1 MSFIKLQDKVPPV
14 YPEGSR
20 DFQLFC
26 HLYDVIFNGVKDDI
40 DGIQYLTNTESCRS
54 NMLQLLQTKLGFFTH
69 VQYADEALWRVLQA
83 FPLLVRKKGTLAA
96 IEGAVYLFLKTAKLE
111 TTVKIDIINNEPTQ
125 EQKANFGSYITD
137 HSIIIGIESSI
148 RDISLL
154 KEILYYI
161 IPFGYNL
168 FFYFLVQGNIYD
180 NYVSAEKFEYAIVG
194 NDLNSALKGSTVP
207 GCKDPYPLSDIST
220 KVSYSPHKVEYNN
233 SEISFS
239 GYEWADLWYDNDD
252 TKDYT
257 SEFARRQLNAIN
269 TVEIV
274 PQGIMNDEVHGQV
287 EPKEAES
294 IFDVK
299 VLEDTF
305 DKVTDDTA
313 TDDKETD
320 NKETDN

>member
-26 HLYDVIFNGVKDDI
+26 HLYDVIFNGIKDDI
-40 DGIQYLTNTESCRS
+40 DGIQHLTNTASCRS
-54 NMLQLLQTKLGFFTH
+54 NMLQLLQTKLGFFTQA
-69 VQYADEALWRVLQA
+69 QYADEALWYVLQA

-111 TTVKIDIINNEPTQ
+111 TTIKIDIINNEPTQ

-168 FFYFLVQGNIYD
+168 FFYFIIRSGAYD
-180 NYVSAEKFEYAIVG
+180 NYVSAEKFEYAVVG

-207 GCKDPYPLSDIST
+207 GYKDPLKDIST
-220 KVSYSPHKVEYNN
+220 SVSYKPHKIDYN

-239 GYEWADLWYDNDD
+239 EYEWADLWNDA
-252 TKDYT
+252 TKDYQN
-257 SEFARRQLNAIN
+257 EFARRQLNAIN

-274 PQGIMNDEVHGQV
+274 PQGLMNEEVSGQV
-287 EPKEAES
+287 EPENAQS

-299 VLEDTF
+299 ILEDMF
-305 DKVTDDTA
+305 DKVIDDNETDDE
-313 TDDKETD
+313 ETD
-320 NKETDN
+320 N

>member
-26 HLYDVIFNGVKDDI
+26 HLYDVIFNGIKNDI
-40 DGIQYLTNTESCRS
+40 DGIQYLTNTVSCRS
-54 NMLQLLQTKLGFFTH
+54 NVLQLLQTKLGFFTQA
-69 VQYADEALWRVLQA
+69 QYADEALWYVLQA

-96 IEGAVYLFLKTAKLE
+96 IEEAVYLFLKTAKLE
-111 TTVKIDIINNEPTQ
+111 TTIKIDIINNEPTQ
-125 EQKANFGSYITD
+125 EQKSSFGQYITD
-137 HSIIIGIESSI
+137 HSIIIGIESTI

-168 FFYFLVQGNIYD
+168 FFYFIIQSSKYD

-194 NDLNSALKGSTVP
+194 NDLNSALKGSVVP
-207 GCKDPYPLSDIST
+207 GYKNPLPDIST
-220 KVSYSPHKVEYNN
+220 TVSYKPHKVDYD
-233 SEISFS
+233 SEISFTE
-239 GYEWADLWYDNDD
+239 YEQWADIWNDA

-257 SEFARRQLNAIN
+257 SEFAQRQLNAIN
-269 TVEIV
+269 TIEIV
-274 PQGIMNDEVHGQV
+274 PQGTMNAEVPGQV
-287 EPKEAES
+287 EPENAES

-299 VLEDTF
+299 ILTDTF
-305 DKVTDDTA
+305 DKEIDD
-313 TDDKETD
+313 
-320 NKETDN
+320 